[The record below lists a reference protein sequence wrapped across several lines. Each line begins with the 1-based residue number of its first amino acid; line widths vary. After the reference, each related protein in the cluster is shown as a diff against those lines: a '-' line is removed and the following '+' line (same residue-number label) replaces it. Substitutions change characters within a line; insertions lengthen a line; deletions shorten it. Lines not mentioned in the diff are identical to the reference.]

1 MSQYTP
7 DRWVILRVTPKRG
20 ETWYRLLGS
29 WSGGYLHGDS
39 WKMNS
44 GITKVELVD
53 DIFKIHGTSGSVYSG
68 HKDSYGMTGY
78 TSSVLMWLQDDYA
91 HAGSILEVMPGDTDW
106 TKVEWGLRI
115 KPTMN

>member
-1 MSQYTP
+1 
-7 DRWVILRVTPKRG
+7 
-20 ETWYRLLGS
+20 
-29 WSGGYLHGDS
+29 
-39 WKMNS
+39 MNS

-53 DIFKIHGTSGSVYSG
+53 DLFKFYGTSGSVYSG